1 MGIELVAGEHP
12 AHRVTPAGHLMQA
25 QCGATEGEDAAL
37 HFHLREAGVAG
48 AQVDIGGQHQLDTDG
63 EAVTLGG
70 DDHRLADPGP
80 GKHSPRVAAAGRG
93 LPAFAQCRAGID
105 QVQAGG
111 EMFAMTEDHGH
122 PCFAVGLELTV
133 GQAQF
138 IEQVQIKGV
147 ALGDP
152 VQSDH
157 QDMTALFTAHAA
169 GIELFHAA
177 FPRAGDGRADP
188 GFVAGG

>member
-1 MGIELVAGEHP
+1 
-12 AHRVTPAGHLMQA
+12 
-25 QCGATEGEDAAL
+25 
-37 HFHLREAGVAG
+37 
-48 AQVDIGGQHQLDTDG
+48 
-63 EAVTLGG
+63 
-70 DDHRLADPGP
+70 
-80 GKHSPRVAAAGRG
+80 
-93 LPAFAQCRAGID
+93 
-105 QVQAGG
+105 
-111 EMFAMTEDHGH
+111 MFAMTKHHRH
-122 PCFAVGLELTV
+122 PRLAVGFELAV
-133 GQAQF
+133 GQAQLV
-138 IEQVQIKGV
+138 EQVEIEGV